1 MSRFQ
6 GDDLLALG
14 VVELLNFVN
23 RGECDGAIVSLFWPF
38 DDARCKPLHADL
50 SLSLPNVRLEGRGW
64 PASWPEKRRS
74 VHRSLRD
81 ALDEQF
87 VRVVEGEKPIL
98 PTRPGWKR
106 RDFAHLSP
114 VEAATVTAMRLTFD
128 EVLGS
133 AVGCRMRL
141 GICRTCGVFHTLGRL
156 GRPSHFCNDE
166 HKGDYRHTKEFKK
179 T

>member
-14 VVELLNFVN
+14 VGELLNFVN

-38 DDARCKPLHADL
+38 DDARCEPLHADL

-106 RDFAHLSP
+106 RDFAHLSHEKGVP
-114 VEAATVTAMRLTFD
+114 GKVIAQLMGHAKVDTTLNVYTQVMDGGLRDAADTVGAELFTI
-128 EVLGS
+128 V
-133 AVGCRMRL
+133 
-141 GICRTCGVFHTLGRL
+141 H
-156 GRPSHFCNDE
+156 
-166 HKGDYRHTKEFKK
+166 
-179 T
+179 